1 MGLKRALNEFI
12 ICYSKQLA
20 GNIIVKTYQEL
31 FMRRE
36 HKKFERLILFSEVAT
51 HLSFTTAA
59 EQLGISRGY
68 LSEQIRTLENDL
80 GRILLLRT
88 TRNVKLTDLGKQVL
102 KGMGEIKGSLL
113 ELEREIRQD
122 TSIIAGRVRITAPS
136 QFTQCFLLDLCADFQ
151 RLHPTVQI
159 SIDCSYTTYD
169 LTQKDFDI
177 AFRST
182 INPPQN
188 MIAKPLFTYR
198 HICCA
203 SPDYVSRH
211 GYPTSIE
218 QLVEHQCLTS
228 KEQSLWTFV
237 GKKITVGGDIC
248 INDNQM
254 LKQQALLGRGIILVP
269 QYLVEGEI
277 ASGHLQVL
285 LPEESLPALSIYL
298 VHPQQINQS
307 ARLNTFIQFT
317 LDIFK
322 GRQASDN
329 TNSPLN
335 I

>member
-1 MGLKRALNEFI
+1 LRRPFSEFI
-12 ICYSKQLA
+12 ICYSEQLA
-20 GNIIVKTYQEL
+20 GNIQVKTYQEL
-31 FMRRE
+31 FMPRQ

-51 HLSFTTAA
+51 HLSFTAAA

-80 GRILLLRT
+80 DRLLLIRT
-88 TRNVKLTDLGKQVL
+88 TRNVKLTDLGIQVL
-102 KGMGEIKGSLL
+102 KGMGQIKSSLL
-113 ELEREIRQD
+113 ELEREISHD
-122 TSIIAGRVRITAPS
+122 SSIIAGRIKITAPS

-151 RLHPTVQI
+151 RLHPAVQI

-177 AFRST
+177 AFRAT
-182 INPPQN
+182 LNPPQN

-198 HICCA
+198 HNCCA
-203 SPDYVSRH
+203 APEYLSRH

-218 QLVEHQCLTS
+218 QLVEHQCLTAT
-228 KEQSLWTFV
+228 EQSLWSFV
-237 GKKITVGGDIC
+237 RKNITVGGDIS

-269 QYLVEGEI
+269 EYLVKGEL
-277 ASGHLQVL
+277 ASGQLQVV

-317 LDIFK
+317 LDRFK
-322 GRQASDN
+322 QRQRADHQDSR
-329 TNSPLN
+329 LN
-335 I
+335 VL